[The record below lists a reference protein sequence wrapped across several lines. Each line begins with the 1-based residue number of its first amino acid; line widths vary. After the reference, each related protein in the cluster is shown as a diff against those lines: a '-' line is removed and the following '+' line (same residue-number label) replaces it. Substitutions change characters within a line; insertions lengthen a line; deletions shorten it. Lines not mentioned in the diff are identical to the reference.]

1 MKKISIVIVLLLF
14 VAAFL
19 STIGF
24 LYNKSQ
30 EPPVIFETDQPFFTD
45 IVRKTVATGSIVPR
59 REVALKS
66 QVPGVVEKL
75 YFEEGDAVNLSELVA
90 KIRLIPDM
98 VRLNDA
104 EAALEAA
111 RINYE
116 DAEQELQRRKELVVD
131 ELISEFEFN
140 QYKLEFRRVTQQLE
154 AAENNVEL
162 IREGSA
168 KRTGNVSNLVES
180 TVEGMIL
187 DIPVKEGTFII
198 ESNMFNE
205 GTTIAT
211 VADMGEMIFEGRVDE
226 SEVGR
231 IAVGMDL
238 ILSVGAI
245 ESEQF
250 DAELEFISPKG
261 EDDQGAVKFD
271 IRAAITLKESSF
283 LRAGYSATADI
294 VLEKRDQVMAIREGN
309 LIFEDGRTFVDLMV
323 GEQQFERREVQTGL
337 SDGIN
342 IEILHGLGEGDL
354 IKKL

>member
-1 MKKISIVIVLLLF
+1 MKKFFVVLTLLVF
-14 VAAFL
+14 VAAFFGTVL
-19 STIGF
+19 F
-24 LYNKSQ
+24 LYGKSQ
-30 EPPVIFETDQPFFTD
+30 EPPQIFETDEPFITN

-66 QVPGVVEKL
+66 QVPGVVDEL
-75 YFEEGDAVNLSELVA
+75 YFEEGDSVDRGELVA

-104 EAALEAA
+104 EAALETA
-111 RINYE
+111 RIDFE
-116 DAEQELQRRKELVVD
+116 DAERELKRREELLTD
-131 ELISEFEFN
+131 QLISDFEFN
-140 QYKLEFRRVTQQLE
+140 RFKLEFRRVEQRLE

-168 KRTGNVSNLVES
+168 RRSGNVSNLVES
-180 TVEGMIL
+180 TVDGMVL

-226 SEVGR
+226 AEVGR

-245 ESEQF
+245 E
-250 DAELEFISPKG
+250 AETFNADLEFISPKG
-261 EDDQGAVKFD
+261 EQDQGAVKFD
-271 IRAAITLKESSF
+271 IRAAIELKDSTF

-294 VLEKRDQVMAIREGN
+294 VLDKREQVLAIREGN
-309 LIFEDGRTFVDLMV
+309 LIFENDKIYVDVMV
-323 GEQQFERREVQTGL
+323 ADQQFERREVRTGL

-342 IEILHGLGEGDL
+342 IEILDGLREGEQ

>member
-19 STIGF
+19 GTIGF

-116 DAEQELQRRKELVVD
+116 DGERELRRREELIAD
-131 ELISEFEFN
+131 ELISEFELN

-168 KRTGNVSNLVES
+168 KRSGNVSNQVES

-211 VADMGEMIFEGRVDE
+211 VADMSEMIFEGRVDE

-261 EDDQGAVKFD
+261 EDDRGAVKFD

-342 IEILHGLGEGDL
+342 IEILDGLSEGDK

>member
-1 MKKISIVIVLLLF
+1 MKKISIVFVLLF
-14 VAAFL
+14 FIAAFVG
-19 STIGF
+19 TVGF
-24 LYNKSQ
+24 LYSKSQ
-30 EPPVIFETDQPFFTD
+30 EPLIVFDTDKPFITD

-59 REVALKS
+59 REVELKS
-66 QVPGVVEKL
+66 QVPGVVGEL
-75 YFEEGDAVNLSELVA
+75 YFEEGDLVRTDELVA

-116 DAEQELQRRKELVVD
+116 DAQRELRRREELIAD

-154 AAENNVEL
+154 AAENNLEL

-168 KRTGNVSNLVES
+168 TRSGNVSNLVES
-180 TVEGMIL
+180 TVDGMIL

-245 ESEQF
+245 ESEKF
-250 DAELEFISPKG
+250 DAKLEFISPKG
-261 EDDQGAVKFD
+261 EDNQGAVKFD
-271 IRAAITLKESSF
+271 IRASIRLKESSF

-294 VLEKRDQVMAIREGN
+294 VLDKRDQVLAIREGN
-309 LIFEDGRTFVDLMV
+309 LIFDDGKTFVDLMV
-323 GEQQFERREVQTGL
+323 GEQQFERKEVQTGL

-342 IEILHGLGEGDL
+342 IEILDGLDEDNQ

>member
-1 MKKISIVIVLLLF
+1 MKKFFIVVVLLFF
-14 VAAFL
+14 VAAFVG
-19 STIGF
+19 TIGF

-30 EPPVIFETDQPFFTD
+30 EPPVVYETDQPFVTD

-66 QVPGVVEKL
+66 QVPGVVEEL
-75 YFEEGDAVNLSELVA
+75 YFEEGDAVASGALVA

-98 VRLNDA
+98 IRLNEA

-111 RINYE
+111 RINFE
-116 DAEQELQRRKELVVD
+116 DAQRELQRREELVAQ
-131 ELISEFEFN
+131 ELISDFEFN
-140 QYKLEFRRVTQQLE
+140 QYKLEYRRVKQQLE
-154 AAENNVEL
+154 AAENNLEL

-168 KRTGNVSNLVES
+168 RRSGNVSNLVTS
-180 TVEGMIL
+180 TVDGMLL

-211 VADMGEMIFEGRVDE
+211 VADMGEMIFEGTVDE

-231 IAVGMDL
+231 IGVGMDL

-245 ESEQF
+245 EGETF
-250 DAELEFISPKG
+250 DARLEFISPKG
-261 EDDQGAVKFD
+261 ETDQGAVKFD
-271 IRAAITLKESSF
+271 IRAAITLKDSTF

-294 VLEKRDQVMAIREGN
+294 VLEKRDQVLAIREGN
-309 LIFEDGRTFVDLMV
+309 LIFENDRTYVDRRV

-342 IEILHGLGEGDL
+342 IEIVDGLVEGDV

>member
-1 MKKISIVIVLLLF
+1 MKKFFVVTTLLLF
-14 VAAFL
+14 FAAFL
-19 STIGF
+19 GTVFF
-24 LYNKSQ
+24 LYAKSQ
-30 EPPVIFETDQPFFTD
+30 EPPVIFDTDEPFVTD

-66 QVPGVVEKL
+66 QVPGVVDEL
-75 YFEEGDAVNLSELVA
+75 YFEEGNGVGRGDLVA

-104 EAALEAA
+104 EAALETA
-111 RINYE
+111 RIDFE
-116 DAEQELQRRKELVVD
+116 DAERELKRREELFAD
-131 ELISEFEFN
+131 QLISDFDFN
-140 QYKLEFRRVTQQLE
+140 RFKLEFRRVEQRLE

-168 KRTGNVSNLVES
+168 KRSGNVSNLVES
-180 TVEGMIL
+180 TVDGMVL
-187 DIPVKEGTFII
+187 DIPVKVGTFII

-226 SEVGR
+226 AEVGR
-231 IAVGMDL
+231 IAVGMEL
-238 ILSVGAI
+238 ILSVGAV
-245 ESEQF
+245 EGETF
-250 DAELEFISPKG
+250 TAELEFISPKG
-261 EDDQGAVKFD
+261 EADQGAVKFD
-271 IRAAITLKESSF
+271 IRAAIELKESTF

-294 VLEKRDQVMAIREGN
+294 VLDKRDQVLAIREGN
-309 LIFEDGRTFVDLMV
+309 LIFEDGKTYVDVMV
-323 GEQQFERREVQTGL
+323 GDQQFERREVLTGL

-342 IEILHGLGEGDL
+342 IEILDGLGEGEQ

>member
-1 MKKISIVIVLLLF
+1 MKKFFIVLTLLF
-14 VAAFL
+14 FLAAF
-19 STIGF
+19 IGTVLF
-24 LYNKSQ
+24 LYGKSQ
-30 EPPVIFETDQPFFTD
+30 EPPEIFATDAPFIAD

-66 QVPGVVEKL
+66 QVPGVVEEL
-75 YFEEGDAVNLSELVA
+75 YFEEGGSVRAGELVA

-104 EAALEAA
+104 EAALDAA
-111 RINYE
+111 RIDYE
-116 DAEQELQRRKELVVD
+116 DAQRELERRAELVED
-131 ELISEFEFN
+131 ELISEVDFN
-140 QYKLEFRRVTQQLE
+140 RFKIDFRRVEQRLR
-154 AAENNVEL
+154 AAEDNVAL

-168 KRTGNVSNLVES
+168 KRSGNVSNLVES
-180 TVEGMIL
+180 TVDGMVL
-187 DIPVKEGTFII
+187 DIPVEEGTFII

-205 GTTIAT
+205 GTTIAS

-226 SEVGR
+226 AEVGR

-245 ESEQF
+245 ESETF
-250 DAELEFISPKG
+250 NAKLEFISPKG
-261 EDDQGAVKFD
+261 EQDQGAVKFD
-271 IRAAITLKESSF
+271 IRASIELKESTF

-294 VLEKRDQVMAIREGN
+294 VLDKRDQVLAIREGN
-309 LIFEDGRTFVDLMV
+309 LIFEDDKTFVDVMV

-342 IEILHGLGEGDL
+342 IEILDGLREGEQ

>member
-19 STIGF
+19 GTVVF
-24 LYNKSQ
+24 LYSKSQ
-30 EPPVIFETDQPFFTD
+30 EPPVIFEIDQPFIAD

-66 QVPGVVEKL
+66 QVPGVVDAL
-75 YFEEGDAVNLSELVA
+75 YFDEGDIVSMGDLVA

-111 RINYE
+111 RIDLE
-116 DAEQELQRRKELVVD
+116 HAQRELQRHEELIED

-140 QYKLEFRRVTQQLE
+140 QYKLEVRRVAQQLE

-168 KRTGNVSNLVES
+168 KRSGNVSNLVES
-180 TVEGMIL
+180 TVDGMIL

-245 ESEQF
+245 ESEKF
-250 DAELEFISPKG
+250 DAKLEFISPKG

-294 VLEKRDQVMAIREGN
+294 VLEKRDQILAIREGN
-309 LIFEDGRTFVDLMV
+309 LIFEDGKTFVDLMV
-323 GEQQFERREVQTGL
+323 GEQRFERREVQTGL

-342 IEILHGLGEGDL
+342 IEIVDGLSEGDQ

>member
-1 MKKISIVIVLLLF
+1 MKKLLIVVVLLF
-14 VAAFL
+14 FAAVL
-19 STIGF
+19 IGTVGF

-30 EPPVIFETDQPFFTD
+30 EPPVVFETDRPFVTN

-66 QVPGVVEKL
+66 QVPGVVEEL
-75 YFEEGDAVNLSELVA
+75 YFEEGDHVRIGALVA

-98 VRLNDA
+98 VRLNEA

-111 RINYE
+111 RINFE
-116 DAEQELQRRKELVVD
+116 DAERELQRREELVAD
-131 ELISEFEFN
+131 ELISDFEFN
-140 QYKLEFRRVTQQLE
+140 QYKLEFRRVKQRLE
-154 AAENNVEL
+154 AAENNLEL

-168 KRTGNVSNLVES
+168 RRSGNVSNLVKS
-180 TVEGMIL
+180 TVDGMLL

-211 VADMGEMIFEGRVDE
+211 VADMGEMIFEGNVDE

-231 IAVGMDL
+231 IGVGMDL

-245 ESEQF
+245 ESEKF
-250 DAELEFISPKG
+250 DAKLEFISPKG
-261 EDDQGAVKFD
+261 EIDQGAVKFD
-271 IRAAITLKESSF
+271 IRASIALKESAF

-294 VLEKRDQVMAIREGN
+294 VLDKRDQVLAIREGN
-309 LIFEDGRTFVDLMV
+309 LLFENDKTFVEVMV

-342 IEILHGLGEGDL
+342 IEIVGGLSEGDL

>member
-19 STIGF
+19 GTIGF

-116 DAEQELQRRKELVVD
+116 DGERELRRREELIAD
-131 ELISEFEFN
+131 ELISEFELN

-168 KRTGNVSNLVES
+168 KRSGNVSNQVES

-261 EDDQGAVKFD
+261 EDDRGAVKFD

-323 GEQQFERREVQTGL
+323 EEQQFERREVQTGL

-342 IEILHGLGEGDL
+342 IEILDGLSEGDK

>member
-1 MKKISIVIVLLLF
+1 
-14 VAAFL
+14 
-19 STIGF
+19 
-24 LYNKSQ
+24 
-30 EPPVIFETDQPFFTD
+30 
-45 IVRKTVATGSIVPR
+45 VPR

-66 QVPGVVEKL
+66 QVPGVVEEL
-75 YFEEGDAVNLSELVA
+75 YFEEGDVVGLGELVA
-90 KIRLIPDM
+90 RIRLIPDM

-111 RINYE
+111 KINYE
-116 DAEQELQRRKELVVD
+116 DAQRELQRREELVKD

-140 QYKLEFRRVTQQLE
+140 QYKLEFRRVSQQLE

-168 KRTGNVSNLVES
+168 KRSGNVSNLVQS

-205 GTTIAT
+205 GTTIAS

-245 ESEQF
+245 ESEKF
-250 DAELEFISPKG
+250 DARLEFISPKG

-271 IRAAITLKESSF
+271 IRAAITLKESTF

-294 VLEKRDQVMAIREGN
+294 VLEKRDQVLAIREGN
-309 LIFEDGRTFVDLMV
+309 LIFDDGKTFVDLMV
-323 GEQQFERREVQTGL
+323 GEQQFERKEVQTGL

-342 IEILHGLGEGDL
+342 IEIVSGLVEGDR

>member
-1 MKKISIVIVLLLF
+1 V
-14 VAAFL
+14 
-19 STIGF
+19 
-24 LYNKSQ
+24 
-30 EPPVIFETDQPFFTD
+30 TD

-59 REVALKS
+59 REIALKS
-66 QVPGVVEKL
+66 QVPGVVEEL
-75 YFEEGDAVNLSELVA
+75 YFEEGDPVQVGALVA

-98 VRLNDA
+98 VRLNEA

-116 DAEQELQRRKELVVD
+116 DAQRELQRREELVAD
-131 ELISEFEFN
+131 ELISDFEFN
-140 QYKLEFRRVTQQLE
+140 QYKLEFRRVKQQLE
-154 AAENNVEL
+154 AAENNLEL

-168 KRTGNVSNLVES
+168 RRSGNVSNLVKS
-180 TVEGMIL
+180 TVDGMLL
-187 DIPVKEGTFII
+187 DIPVKEGSFII

-205 GTTIAT
+205 GTTIAS

-231 IAVGMDL
+231 IAVGMEL

-245 ESEQF
+245 ESEKF
-250 DAELEFISPKG
+250 DARLEFISPKG
-261 EDDQGAVKFD
+261 EIDQGAVKFD
-271 IRAAITLKESSF
+271 IRASIELKESAF

-294 VLEKRDQVMAIREGN
+294 VLEKRDQVLAIREGN
-309 LIFEDGRTFVDLMV
+309 LLFDNGKTYVDLMT

-342 IEILHGLGEGDL
+342 IEIIDGLAAGDL

>member
-19 STIGF
+19 GTIGF

-75 YFEEGDAVNLSELVA
+75 YFEEGDAVSLNELVA

-116 DAEQELQRRKELVVD
+116 DGERELRRREELIAD
-131 ELISEFEFN
+131 ELISEFELN

-168 KRTGNVSNLVES
+168 KRSGNVSNQVES

-211 VADMGEMIFEGRVDE
+211 VADMSEMIFEGRVDE

-261 EDDQGAVKFD
+261 EDDRGAVKFD

-342 IEILHGLGEGDL
+342 IEILDGLSEGDK

>member
-1 MKKISIVIVLLLF
+1 MKKVIIVVVLLFFLALF
-14 VAAFL
+14 LGTV
-19 STIGF
+19 GF

-30 EPPVIFETDQPFFTD
+30 EPPVVFETDQPFTTD
-45 IVRKTVATGSIVPR
+45 IIRKTVATGSIVPR

-75 YFEEGDAVNLSELVA
+75 YFEEGQHVQTGDLVA

-98 VRLNDA
+98 VRLNEA

-111 RINYE
+111 RINFE
-116 DAEQELQRRKELVVD
+116 DAERELKRREELVAD
-131 ELISEFEFN
+131 DLISDYEFN
-140 QYKLEFRRVTQQLE
+140 QYKLEFRRVRQRLE
-154 AAENNVEL
+154 AAENNLEL

-168 KRTGNVSNLVES
+168 RRSGNVSNLVTS
-180 TVEGMIL
+180 TVDGMVL
-187 DIPVKEGTFII
+187 DIPVEEGTFII

-226 SEVGR
+226 SDVGR

-245 ESEQF
+245 ESEKF
-250 DAELEFISPKG
+250 DAQLEFISPKG
-261 EDDQGAVKFD
+261 EIDQGAVKFD
-271 IRAAITLKESSF
+271 IRAAIALKESTF

-294 VLEKRDQVMAIREGN
+294 VLDKRNQVLAIREGN
-309 LIFEDGRTFVDLMV
+309 LIFENDKTYVDIMV
-323 GEQQFERREVQTGL
+323 GEQQFERREVETGL

-342 IEILHGLGEGDL
+342 IEIVHGLAAGDL